1 MDGTSTRLLIM
12 KANPLFFL
20 LLLLLSGCAPEAED
34 TKSTTGSP
42 SETAEVT
49 WLELSDALKQQRHRP
64 KPVFID
70 LYTDWCRWCKVM
82 DQKTFSDPK
91 VAGYLQENFYPVK
104 FNAEK
109 APPIDINGK
118 EFKLVKAGRKSLH
131 SLAYALMKGEISYP
145 SYVILDERQQT
156 ISSFKGY
163 RDVQD
168 FMVELETALQ

>member
-1 MDGTSTRLLIM
+1 MKYYTYMVLALLFLTGCTGETPQAGTD
-12 KANPLFFL
+12 
-20 LLLLLSGCAPEAED
+20 ED
-34 TKSTTGSP
+34 RN
-42 SETAEVT
+42 TARAQVS
-49 WLELSDALKQQRHRP
+49 WLELSEALRQQRHQP

-91 VAGYLQENFYPVK
+91 VAAYLQDNFYPVK

-109 APPIDINGK
+109 APPININGK
-118 EFKLVKAGRKSLH
+118 EFKLVSTGRKSLH

-156 ISSFKGY
+156 IGHFKGF
-163 RDVQD
+163 RDAQD
-168 FMVELETALQ
+168 FMVELETALR

>member
-1 MDGTSTRLLIM
+1 M
-12 KANPLFFL
+12 KYSIYAFFALFL
-20 LLLLLSGCAPEAED
+20 LPGCVQEAPKE
-34 TKSTTGSP
+34 
-42 SETAEVT
+42 ETSQLESVVPAEVT
-49 WLELSDALKQQRHRP
+49 WLDLEDALKQQRHRP
-64 KPVFID
+64 KPIFID

-82 DQKTFSDPK
+82 DQKTFADPK

-118 EFKLVKAGRKSLH
+118 EFKLVSTGRKSLH
-131 SLAYALMKGEISYP
+131 SLAYALMKGDISYP

-156 ISSFKGY
+156 ISRFKGF
-163 RDVQD
+163 RDAQD